1 MLEDMM
7 NYVEVLRDSL
17 AISGIDENDI
27 LIGQGLSYVTSRIGW
42 YCLEH
47 LDDFMS
53 IVQDEKLREGFK
65 SALMFLDEKMNSLAN
80 KKNRVTP
87 KSGSA
92 HHTALSLFSFS
103 QNIFKEETAMI
114 KEELEGLEKIASVI
128 RNEDPLENIRPA
140 LDFLEEVADGILI
153 GITRQPKK

>member
-1 MLEDMM
+1 MTDNVNVNVNIDEGMANRLNPFFFEASDNVLEDMV

-17 AISGIDENDI
+17 AISGIDENDL

-65 SALMFLDEKMNSLAN
+65 SALMFLDEKIEQ
-80 KKNRVTP
+80 
-87 KSGSA
+87 SGQQK
-92 HHTALSLFSFS
+92 T
-103 QNIFKEETAMI
+103 E
-114 KEELEGLEKIASVI
+114 
-128 RNEDPLENIRPA
+128 
-140 LDFLEEVADGILI
+140 
-153 GITRQPKK
+153 

>member
-1 MLEDMM
+1 MTDNVNVTVNIDEGMANRLDPFFSEASDNVLEDMV

-17 AISGIDENDI
+17 AISGIDENDL

-65 SALMFLDEKMNSLAN
+65 SALMFLDEKIEQ
-80 KKNRVTP
+80 
-87 KSGSA
+87 SGQQK
-92 HHTALSLFSFS
+92 T
-103 QNIFKEETAMI
+103 E
-114 KEELEGLEKIASVI
+114 
-128 RNEDPLENIRPA
+128 
-140 LDFLEEVADGILI
+140 
-153 GITRQPKK
+153 

>member
-1 MLEDMM
+1 MTCNVNVNLNIDEGMANRLDPFFSGASDNVLEDMM

-65 SALMFLDEKMNSLAN
+65 SALMFLDEKIEQ
-80 KKNRVTP
+80 
-87 KSGSA
+87 SGQQK
-92 HHTALSLFSFS
+92 T
-103 QNIFKEETAMI
+103 E
-114 KEELEGLEKIASVI
+114 
-128 RNEDPLENIRPA
+128 
-140 LDFLEEVADGILI
+140 
-153 GITRQPKK
+153 

>member
-1 MLEDMM
+1 MTDNVNVNVNIDEGMVNRLDPFFFEASDNVLEDMV

-65 SALMFLDEKMNSLAN
+65 SALMFLDEKIEQ
-80 KKNRVTP
+80 
-87 KSGSA
+87 SGQQK
-92 HHTALSLFSFS
+92 T
-103 QNIFKEETAMI
+103 K
-114 KEELEGLEKIASVI
+114 
-128 RNEDPLENIRPA
+128 
-140 LDFLEEVADGILI
+140 
-153 GITRQPKK
+153 